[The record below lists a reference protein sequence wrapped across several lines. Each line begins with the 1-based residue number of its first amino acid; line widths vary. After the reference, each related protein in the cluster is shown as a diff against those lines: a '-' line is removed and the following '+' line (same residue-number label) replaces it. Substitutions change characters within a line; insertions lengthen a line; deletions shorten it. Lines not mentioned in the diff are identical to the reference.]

1 MESKNKD
8 SLVVDILIKV
18 LENTFSNK
26 PNTNMIKELHDVEDI
41 PFLHIINPKDVQ
53 DSEKFTMVLKK
64 ELKYALTKFQ
74 TEFMLKTERN
84 LLLYFVLFILKEAI
98 FAPDNKL
105 PSLTIKGILTLLLT
119 FIIDYSEFDST
130 FFYKCSFTICDFYNL
145 KMENLPNI
153 FKDSMRKAELQAH
166 NYMITDI
173 LSLLVEINDIVN
185 QKNKIECNEQNQ
197 ELTIVSNY
205 IKQMQLLKDHVD
217 KYDRKTFRTLSNYIF
232 KISL

>member
-1 MESKNKD
+1 
-8 SLVVDILIKV
+8 
-18 LENTFSNK
+18 
-26 PNTNMIKELHDVEDI
+26 
-41 PFLHIINPKDVQ
+41 
-53 DSEKFTMVLKK
+53 
-64 ELKYALTKFQ
+64 
-74 TEFMLKTERN
+74 
-84 LLLYFVLFILKEAI
+84 
-98 FAPDNKL
+98 
-105 PSLTIKGILTLLLT
+105 
-119 FIIDYSEFDST
+119 
-130 FFYKCSFTICDFYNL
+130 
-145 KMENLPNI
+145 MENLPNI

-232 KISL
+232 NQEHITIQFKRREILSRFKEFHESNTPLQRVTLILSGITGCPYGDLLKFHYDESCYYELNAI